1 MDEMSHTLGIR
12 KKVKSSSILHCPNR
26 RGLTLSENRFTEK
39 QNPVQVETV
48 DKSEMI
54 GSILMVDEWVE
65 NVHIYSR

>member
-1 MDEMSHTLGIR
+1 M
-12 KKVKSSSILHCPNR
+12 LHCPNR
-26 RGLTLSENRFTEK
+26 LGLTLSENRFTEK
-39 QNPVQVETV
+39 PNTVETV